1 MTDPDHYRKL
11 ERLYARA
18 PINDFFR
25 PALTVT
31 DGEAEVVAEA
41 DPRFFHAAGAVHGS
55 VYFKMLDDA
64 AFFAANSLVP
74 DVFVLTA
81 SFNTYLMRPVSAG
94 SLTARGRCVSR
105 SRRLILAESVLVDAS
120 GREIARGSGSFMKS
134 QIALTPDIGYA

>member
-1 MTDPDHYRKL
+1 MTDTDHFRKL

-18 PINDFFR
+18 PINEFFR
-25 PALTVT
+25 PTLSVT
-31 DGEAEVVAEA
+31 EGEAEVVSEA
-41 DPRFFHAAGAVHGS
+41 DRRFFHAAGAVHGS

-81 SFNTYLMRPVSAG
+81 SFNTYLMRPVAEG
-94 SLTARGRCVSR
+94 TLTARGRCVSH
-105 SRRLILAESVLVDAS
+105 SRRIILAESVLLDAS

-134 QIALTPDIGYA
+134 QIALTADIGYA